1 MEVEGAGH
9 LRELLLKGEDS
20 KRRAATAMNHR
31 SSRAHCLLM
40 LSLSQNANQFADKDK
55 DTAGNRHG
63 RRPNG
68 TLVEPKSLEKGN
80 GERGIWKGAGV

>member
-40 LSLSQNANQFADKDK
+40 LSLSQ
-55 DTAGNRHG
+55 T
-63 RRPNG
+63 
-68 TLVEPKSLEKGN
+68 
-80 GERGIWKGAGV
+80 KGAPGTGISICI